1 MSGEPAEL
9 SERDRRYLE
18 RARVLARKGWG
29 HVQPNPMVGCVLVR
43 DDRVVG
49 EGHHA
54 LFGGPHA
61 EIVALEQALSA
72 AEGATAY
79 VSLEP
84 CNHQGKTPPCAKA
97 LVEAGVRRV
106 VYGAADP
113 GARSGGGGE
122 ALKAAGLEVVG
133 PVWSRERA
141 RAENPA
147 FMHVARHGTPYV
159 ALKLAMTLD
168 ARISEAPGI
177 PTQITGEEA
186 RREVHRLRTGFDAV
200 LVGAETAR
208 VDDPELTVRLAPQGR
223 RPARRLVLSPDAGLA
238 TDRALFRAMD
248 EAPVHVFT
256 RLDASEGAIER
267 LEDAGAHVHPV
278 PHEEGLLDLGAVS
291 DVSWELGIRSIFCE
305 GGGRLAA
312 SLLRERRVHRLYLF
326 IAPRTLGAEGVP
338 AFPAGADLDWSDFD
352 PAVAPAI
359 FGRDTLLVLDRR
371 EG

>member
-1 MSGEPAEL
+1 MSEGPAEL
-9 SERDRRYLE
+9 SERDRAYLE

-29 HVQPNPMVGCVLVR
+29 HVQPNPLVGCVLVR

-61 EIVALEQALSA
+61 EIVALEHALSA

-84 CNHQGKTPPCAKA
+84 CNHHGKTPPCTQA

-106 VYGAADP
+106 VYGATDP
-113 GARSGGGGE
+113 GERSGGGGD

-133 PVWSRERA
+133 PVWSPAQA

-147 FMHVARHGTPYV
+147 FMHVARHRTPYL

-168 ARISEAPGI
+168 ARISAAPGI

-208 VDDPELTVRLAPQGR
+208 VDDPELTVRLASPGR
-223 RPARRLVLSPDAGLA
+223 RPARRLVLSPDADL
-238 TDRALFRAMD
+238 TTERALFRATD
-248 EAPVHVFT
+248 EAPLHVFT
-256 RLDASEGAIER
+256 RRDASEGAIER
-267 LEDAGAHVHPV
+267 LEGAGAHVHPV
-278 PHEEGLLDLGAVS
+278 PHEGGLLDLGAVAE
-291 DVSWELGIRSIFCE
+291 VSWELGIRSIFCE
-305 GGGRLAA
+305 GGGRLAS
-312 SLLRERRVHRLYLF
+312 SLLRERRAHRLYLF
-326 IAPRTLGAEGVP
+326 IAPRTVGEGGVP
-338 AFPAGADLDWSDFD
+338 AFPDGADLDWSDFD
-352 PAVAPAI
+352 PALAPVV

-371 EG
+371 ER